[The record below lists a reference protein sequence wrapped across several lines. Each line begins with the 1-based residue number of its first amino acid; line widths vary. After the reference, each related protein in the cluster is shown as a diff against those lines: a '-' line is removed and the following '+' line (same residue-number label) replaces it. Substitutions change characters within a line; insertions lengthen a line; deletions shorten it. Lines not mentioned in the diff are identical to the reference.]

1 MILLLNEWAEEES
14 SIVYEVGRVL
24 CQVQHQKIEIQAH
37 NTLALVVE
45 EDLRVEAEGPRGEG
59 DPAQHLVQDRQTH

>member
-37 NTLALVVE
+37 NTARDNIKSAIDQILFIKNHIFGS
-45 EDLRVEAEGPRGEG
+45 DK
-59 DPAQHLVQDRQTH
+59 T